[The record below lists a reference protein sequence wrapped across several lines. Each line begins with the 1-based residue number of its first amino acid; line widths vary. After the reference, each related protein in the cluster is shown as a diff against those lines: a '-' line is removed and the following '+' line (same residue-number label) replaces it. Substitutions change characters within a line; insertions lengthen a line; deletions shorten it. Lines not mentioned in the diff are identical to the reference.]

1 MTFMKKEKSAGY
13 GDLEKIAL
21 LESLVTPG
29 PFHYID
35 IHFARLVCRLVGDEG
50 CWPLFLAALLTS
62 YAVNRRSQICL
73 PLRDL
78 PAELSEW
85 LLADNGSELNPE
97 SASQLATLAWPINWE
112 VELSAHVGVASPEN
126 AALRQ
131 HLLVLDDGSLYL
143 QRYWDYEQRLAHMI
157 NERLKTPAF
166 DFPDPVK
173 SLGVVAPR
181 FAGESGVVNAD
192 VDVDC
197 APQPFNFQTAAVCAG
212 LRNHF
217 TIISGGPGCGKTSVV
232 AAVAALWLE
241 SRPKD
246 RIVLCAPT
254 GLAQARLHQALLD
267 EIAFLDCTKE
277 VKDELL
283 KLSAATIHRLLG
295 YRPGRGFRYHAEN
308 RLPVDLLIVDEA
320 SMVPLWIMTSL
331 FAALPDTCAVILLGD
346 KNQLASVEAGAVL
359 GDLCSSGSENRFSAA
374 FLSDIARLTM
384 GAAPGVSATSEKGF
398 LDDHI
403 IELKKSYRFAPD
415 GGIARLQRAIM
426 APASDAKVDL
436 EQLCVNDPSGE
447 VGIHRLPGEGP
458 AFEAFLFQQMACLE
472 IDFDGRMLPVKSYS
486 EVDDLATAFAVF
498 QSFRILS
505 PMRRGRF
512 GIDNLNRLL
521 PQALGLQANRQYYR
535 GRPLMITRNAP
546 QLNLYNGD
554 IGLVWPDAEGRLR
567 VWFRRADGSFADF
580 LPQRLPSH
588 ESAFAVTVHK
598 AQGSGFQRV
607 VLLWPGSDNAL
618 LTREMLYTAVTRA
631 AKRIEIWLPGVVA
644 GRSDLKTSLA
654 ASLAASLATSCRR
667 RVERSSGL
675 LKTLQEIK

>member
-1 MTFMKKEKSAGY
+1 MIVMEIEKTAGG

-35 IHFARLVCRLVGDEG
+35 IHFARLVCRLAGDEG
-50 CWPLFLAALLTS
+50 CWPLFTAALFTS
-62 YAVNRRSQICL
+62 YAVNRRRQICL
-73 PLRDL
+73 PLREL
-78 PAELSEW
+78 PVNLSEW
-85 LLADNGSELNPE
+85 LLADNGSELNQE
-97 SASQLATLAWPINWE
+97 SATRLAELVWPSNWE
-112 VELSAHVGVASPEN
+112 VELSAHAAVASPEN
-126 AALRQ
+126 APLRQ
-131 HLLVLDDGSLYL
+131 HLLVLDDGRLYL
-143 QRYWDYEQRLAHMI
+143 QRYWDYEQRLARMI
-157 NERLKTPAF
+157 NERLQAPAF
-166 DFPDPVK
+166 AFPDPGK
-173 SLGVVAPR
+173 SLGAVAPR
-181 FAGESGVVNAD
+181 FAGESGAVNAD
-192 VDVDC
+192 VEVDYV
-197 APQPFNFQTAAVCAG
+197 PQSFNFQTAAVCAG

-241 SRPKD
+241 SRPQD

-267 EIAFLDCTKE
+267 EIAFIDCTNE
-277 VKDELL
+277 VKEELL

-295 YRPGRGFRYHAEN
+295 YRPGHGFRYYAEN

-331 FAALPDTCAVILLGD
+331 FAALPDACAVILLGD

-359 GDLCSSGSENRFSAA
+359 GDLCSSGSENCFSAA
-374 FLSDIARLTM
+374 FLSDVARLTM
-384 GAAPGVSATSEKGF
+384 RADARPATSEKGF

-426 APASDAKVDL
+426 APATANNIDF
-436 EQLCVNDPSGE
+436 EQLCVHDPSGE

-458 AFEAFLFQQMACLE
+458 AFEAFLFQQMARLE
-472 IDFDGRMLPVKSYS
+472 VEISGRMVPVKSYS
-486 EVDDLATAFAVF
+486 EVDDLATAFAIF
-498 QSFRILS
+498 QAFRLLS
-505 PMRRGRF
+505 PVRRGRF
-512 GIDNLNRLL
+512 GVDNLNRLL
-521 PQALGLQANRQYYR
+521 PQALGLQAVRQYYR

-546 QLNLYNGD
+546 RLNLYNGD
-554 IGLVWPDAEGRLR
+554 IGLVWPDGEGRLK
-567 VWFRRADGSFADF
+567 VWFRCADGSFADF
-580 LPQRLPSH
+580 LPQRLPAH

-607 VLLWPGSDNAL
+607 LLLWPGADNPL

-631 AKRIEIWLPGVVA
+631 AKRIEIWLPA
-644 GRSDLKTSLA
+644 TASGRSGK
-654 ASLAASLATSCRR
+654 ASLAASLTTACHR

-675 LKTLQEIK
+675 LKTLQEMR